1 MSSNTDIE
9 IPLDSNAAELA
20 NRRTYSRSLGLG
32 LVVISL
38 IATVVA
44 FAVLLGFT
52 PIEPDRSVTLLIV
65 TTIAI
70 LMVCLVMLVLWEVSQ
85 LWRARRKGK
94 AAARL
99 HIRIVSLFA
108 VIAAV
113 PAILVA
119 IVASLTLDRG
129 LDRWFSDRTQA
140 IVESSVTVA
149 RSYLNEHA
157 RFLLADIS
165 AIANDYE
172 RLDNVL
178 LSNEEQLQLFM
189 NTQARIRN
197 IPHLQIVDKNANVL
211 ASANLP
217 TPREWPKAPKV
228 ALDDAVKSLE
238 RVPIFIN
245 PGRTSN
251 LVGALIRIDLFEDRF
266 LYAIRAV
273 DQEVVEYLR
282 TAEINSAEYSD
293 LRNSQTGTQVAFAL
307 LYLGVAL
314 VLLVSSVWLAINFAD
329 GLVNPIRQLMTAAS
343 AVSKGDLSVQ
353 VPVRKKEG
361 DIGALSETFNEM
373 TTQLN
378 DQRRDILE
386 VNEQLDHRR
395 RFIETVLGGVSAGV
409 VGMSADG
416 TIEVINRSGLTL
428 IGTNQQKSIGKKL
441 VDVIP
446 EMADVMNRAFLDDRT
461 DHRAQISLNRGG
473 MERTVNTQISAEF
486 SEDRRDGFVLTL
498 DDITELVTAQ
508 RTSAWADVA
517 RRIAH
522 EIKNPLTPIQLS
534 AERLRRRFGK
544 DLEDKDQE
552 VFDKCTSTIVRQVGD
567 IGRMVDEFSSFARMP
582 KPVLAKGNLSNCL
595 TEALEVREVAHPNID
610 FTYELP
616 QNPMITMFDERLL
629 SQAFTNLVKNAAEAI
644 PGTDDETE
652 TLDGSER
659 GKVHI
664 HGRSIDDKYVID
676 IIDNGKGWPKE
687 NRHQLLEPYMTTRK
701 KGTGLGLAI
710 VVKVIEEHYGQM
722 RLLDAPDYEETGRG
736 AMVRITLPMA
746 NDASLDETTQEDQ
759 PDEDLA
765 PQSETQTASI

>member
-1 MSSNTDIE
+1 MSSTTDIE
-9 IPLDSNAAELA
+9 EPLDKATSGATNKRPFSRRFGLA
-20 NRRTYSRSLGLG
+20 
-32 LVVISL
+32 LVVVSL
-38 IATVVA
+38 ITTVAA

-52 PIEPDRSVTLLIV
+52 PIDPDRRVTFLIV
-65 TTIAI
+65 TTIAV
-70 LMVCLVMLVLWEVSQ
+70 LMVCLVLLILWEAGQ
-85 LWRARRKGK
+85 LWRARKKGK

-140 IVESSVTVA
+140 IVQSSVTVA
-149 RSYLNEHA
+149 RSYLDEHA

-178 LSNEEQLQLFM
+178 ISNEEQLQLFM

-197 IPHLQIVDKNANVL
+197 IPHLQIVDKDAKVF

-217 TPREWPKAPKV
+217 TPRAWPKAPKV

-245 PGRTSN
+245 PGRTNN

-266 LYAIRAV
+266 LYAIRSV
-273 DQEVVEYLR
+273 DPKVVEYLR
-282 TAEINSAEYSD
+282 EAESNSVEYSD
-293 LRNSQTGTQVAFAL
+293 LRNTRTGTQVAFAL

-373 TTQLN
+373 TAQLN

-395 RFIETVLGGVSAGV
+395 RFIEAVLAGVSAGV
-409 VGMSADG
+409 VGMSENG
-416 TIEVINRSGLTL
+416 TIEVINRSGQSL
-428 IGTNQQKSIGKKL
+428 IGSSEENTIGKKL

-446 EMADVMNRAFLDDRT
+446 EMADLMQLAFLNDQN
-461 DHRAQISLNRGG
+461 DHRAQISLNRSG
-473 MERTVNTQISAEF
+473 MERTVNTQITAEF
-486 SEDRRDGFVLTL
+486 SEGRRDGFVLTL

-582 KPVLAKGNLSNCL
+582 KPVFEKGNLAICL
-595 TEALEVREVAHPNID
+595 REALEVREVAAPNID
-610 FTYELP
+610 FTHDLP
-616 QNPMITMFDERLL
+616 KDPMTAMFDERML
-629 SQAFTNLVKNAAEAI
+629 SQAFANLVKNAGEAI
-644 PGTDDETE
+644 PGNDDETDI
-652 TLDGSER
+652 LDDAER

-664 HGRSIDDKYVID
+664 HGRPANGSYIVD

-710 VVKVIEEHYGQM
+710 VVKVIEEHNGQM

-746 NDASLDETTQEDQ
+746 EETTQEDQ
-759 PDEDLA
+759 PNEGLA
-765 PQSETQTASI
+765 PQSETQNVST